1 MATFK
6 YEVCKD
12 RKRKDGTYNVKIRIT
27 HNRQVKRLAT
37 SVYVTKEDITKG
49 FKIKNQQIIEELE
62 KIIASY
68 RSKCNMLSLYI
79 KDMSMDDL
87 VQVLTRDNS
96 EKTDVDFIGFAKEWI
111 EANSQKPGIGIYKSA
126 LNALVKFLGRDRL
139 KFKEL
144 NYAFLKSFEDYL
156 GHRRALSLYMGA
168 LRHLHNE
175 AKLKYNDEDAGTI
188 RIPWSPFKKY
198 VIPSTPCQR
207 ERALDIGLVK
217 AIFDLPYIRNKDGKE
232 KNCLFN
238 FAKDMFMLSFSLM
251 GMNSADLYLC
261 TDIENRVITY
271 NRAKTASR
279 RSDRAKMCV
288 AIPSEITWLYE
299 KYKDVTGKHVFS
311 FYKRYGTYQKFNT
324 GINDGLKKIGKILG
338 IEDLEF
344 YSARHSW
351 ASIARNELKVD
362 KATVGEALN
371 HVDKE
376 NRVTD
381 IYIKKDFSLINEVNQ
396 KVVALIFKTDE
407 SFSQHEITSE
417 ETGIAS
423 LI

>member
-27 HNRQVKRLAT
+27 HNRQIKRLAT
-37 SVYVTKEDITKG
+37 SIYVTKDDVTKG

-62 KIIASY
+62 KIIISY
-68 RSKCNMLSLYI
+68 RSKCNTLSLYI
-79 KDMSMDDL
+79 KDMSMDEL
-87 VQVLTRDNS
+87 VNVLTRTNKDNIG
-96 EKTDVDFIGFAKEWI
+96 VDFINFAREWI
-111 EANSQKPGIGIYKSA
+111 ENNGQKSSIGIYKSA
-126 LNALVKFLGRDRL
+126 LNALVRFLGRDKL
-139 KFKEL
+139 SFKEL
-144 NYAFLKSFEDYL
+144 NYAFLKSFEEYL
-156 GHRRALSLYMGA
+156 GQRRAMSLYMGA
-168 LRHLHNE
+168 IRHLYNE
-175 AKLKYNDEDAGTI
+175 AKLKYNDEDADSI

-198 VIPSTPCQR
+198 VIPATPSLR
-207 ERALDIGLVK
+207 ERALDISIVRE
-217 AIFDLPYIRNKDGKE
+217 IFMLPYILNKNGEE
-232 KNCLFN
+232 KQCLYN

-261 TDIENRVITY
+261 TDIENGVITY

-381 IYIKKDFSLINEVNQ
+381 IYIKKDYSLINEVNRR
-396 KVVALIFKTDE
+396 VVKLVLGNVNMQDFRPADDSPSAGL
-407 SFSQHEITSE
+407 
-417 ETGIAS
+417 
-423 LI
+423 